1 MSYIFFLR
9 GGEGGG
15 RKNVPFSGKRILF
28 FLCFLR
34 LQKVSPAERN
44 GEESGNAM
52 GKCREYRWE
61 KFEAVKGSVSVSVL
75 FVLHTVVKL
84 NSNRILR
91 RTADDARYLLQRMP
105 FFLATLSG
113 WILLH
118 R

>member
-1 MSYIFFLR
+1 MFHFQ
-9 GGEGGG
+9 GKE
-15 RKNVPFSGKRILF
+15 FSSFSAFCAFKKF
-28 FLCFLR
+28 PR
-34 LQKVSPAERN
+34 LKEMARN
-44 GEESGNAM
+44 LAM
-52 GKCREYRWE
+52 QWGKCREYRWE
-61 KFEAVKGSVSVSVL
+61 KFEAIKGSVSVL
-75 FVLHTVVKL
+75 FVLYTVVKL